1 LERGE
6 KLSEVEMASKVMSD
20 RAEEFATL
28 THKVMLKQKEK
39 AEWSWPFQSKKS

>member
-1 LERGE
+1 
-6 KLSEVEMASKVMSD
+6 MASKQMSD

-39 AEWSWPFQSKKS
+39 AEWWPFASKKS